1 MFRRGL
7 FVCWSA
13 WLLSGCPSDPQ
24 SGHDCVGEPD
34 FFLSVRSETGKLP
47 WDVRLHVEYGAGD
60 ESYTLGSSTK
70 PQIVF
75 CSPVPLDNVP
85 SDAGAGGT
93 ASSTGEAGGELAL
106 AGEVGETG
114 GVSAGHGGARAGSA
128 HQQSLECSLYT
139 EGPAT
144 VQVTALG
151 FETIER
157 ELKVDDKECTTE
169 VELELVLK
177 QPPP

>member
-1 MFRRGL
+1 MSRRGL
-7 FVCWSA
+7 VVCWSA

-34 FFLSVRSETGKLP
+34 FFVNVRSETGRLP
-47 WDVRLHVEYGAGD
+47 WDIRLHVEYGAGE
-60 ESYTLGSSTK
+60 ESYSLGSTTK

-75 CSPVPLDNVP
+75 CSPVPSDKGP
-85 SDAGAGGT
+85 SDAGAGGV
-93 ASSTGEAGGELAL
+93 ASSTGETGGELAL
-106 AGEVGETG
+106 AGEVGEMAGGSAGEG
-114 GVSAGHGGARAGSA
+114 GVRSISA

-157 ELKVDDKECTTE
+157 ELKVDENECTTE